1 MNITDKKIDNI
12 SVIAVSG
19 RIDSNASKDFET
31 VLNQAID
38 TNSKIIIDLE
48 DTEYISSSGLRVLL
62 ASLKMLRQKK
72 GEMRLTSLQPVVRD
86 VFEISGLS
94 RLFSI
99 NKNLD
104 EAVNSL
110 QKMR

>member
-1 MNITDKKIDNI
+1 MNITEKKIDNI

-19 RIDSNASKDFET
+19 RIDSTTSKDLET

-38 TNSKIIIDLE
+38 TNSKIIVNLA
-48 DTEYISSSGLRVLL
+48 DTDYISSSGLRVLL
-62 ASLKMLRQKK
+62 AGLKKLRQKK

-99 NKNLD
+99 NKTLD
-104 EAVNSL
+104 AAVNSL
-110 QKMR
+110 QAMQ